1 MKFDVDNI
9 NLKITNIDFWSPNKY
24 NKGGMRI
31 YWDSDIGFGTLDIVK
46 IAGNDGE
53 DFESPYEEMKLNAY
67 TETMDCNEDKSF
79 IRKILSLIAD
89 YLNVID

>member
-1 MKFDVDNI
+1 MKFNVDNI
-9 NLKITNIDFWSPNKY
+9 NLEITNIDFWNPDKY

-46 IAGNDGE
+46 VAGNGGE
-53 DFESPYEEMKLNAY
+53 GFESPYEEMKLNAY

-79 IRKILSLIAD
+79 IRKILSLVAD